1 MQDFISAIF
10 SNIFVIGAVLY
21 GLFALFRNAQ
31 EGSRAE
37 ETPPPSSSSEETP
50 KMTSTL
56 EEQYNRMKNHQ
67 EEEVQGDTIQVEKS
81 SSREH
86 DAILDHG
93 ELVVEKRENETM
105 KVHPFLEEQWTK
117 KRLRDGVI
125 MSEILGP
132 PRAKK
137 PHRTFRRR

>member
-31 EGSRAE
+31 EGTREEVPTGSLSPE
-37 ETPPPSSSSEETP
+37 ETRKT
-50 KMTSTL
+50 TSTL
-56 EEQYNRMKNHQ
+56 EEQYNQMKNQQQ
-67 EEEVQGDTIQVEKS
+67 EEAQGDTIQVEKS
-81 SSREH
+81 TSREH

-93 ELVVEKRENETM
+93 ELVVEKREHETR
-105 KVHPFLEEQWTK
+105 KVHPFIEEKWTK

-137 PHRTFRRR
+137 PHQTFRRR